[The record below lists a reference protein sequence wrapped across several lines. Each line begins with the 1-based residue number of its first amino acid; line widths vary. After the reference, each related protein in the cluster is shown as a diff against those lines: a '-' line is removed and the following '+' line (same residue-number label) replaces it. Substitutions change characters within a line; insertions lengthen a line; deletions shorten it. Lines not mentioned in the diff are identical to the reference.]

1 MSYDVA
7 SFLKWGRAAGPK
19 VSALDAVMGE
29 DWAILD
35 PGRARRARE
44 PRLGLRA
51 AHRANVERIGGGG
64 GALPGRKPQAVVKMV
79 RKGGASDVRGLKAQM
94 AYLSRDGA
102 EPLQRSEAMMGMEL
116 DVEEAAHLEKEWRMP
131 PEGANRADRTSH
143 FIVSFP
149 RDAVHASAQR
159 AGRAWAEEMFGS
171 GKYGG
176 DSYDYYTAFH
186 TDRAHPH
193 MHVVVYRRGIEHGE
207 WLKVSQRGDMN
218 YDRMREVLVDV
229 AGREGIELEATT
241 RLARGLHDRP
251 VPDAEYRRAGKD
263 GHTPV
268 APAHTQQTAILAA
281 AALLHMS
288 RRFALQAQLIEARS
302 PEASEILYAAA
313 AAASEGRALADI
325 TSKISDRQETDMN
338 QRVEAAKTEIRDN
351 IEKVDRN
358 MGQVSDGATRMR
370 MARDIATLKAETAPI
385 LANPHDLA
393 PYTEAST
400 SGRYRGF
407 DADDPNAAAARTAV
421 EAKVKSVAVRYG
433 TDPEATVERYAG
445 SAPSKG
451 LERQFE
457 RAEVEERARTR
468 VARGDE
474 PEDVQSRDLAL
485 SKMHREIA
493 TIYDAVRSRNAE
505 ASRQGTGRAA
515 TTATAATADTPS
527 GESGRPTANEAPQQ
541 ERARQTAAQEEAVRT
556 AAREANPIYQ
566 QVQAERAAEKKAAAE
581 REEAKRQHDRE
592 SAARAKRERDTDGR
606 GL

>member
-1 MSYDVA
+1 MSYDVI
-7 SFLKWGRAAGPK
+7 SFLKRGRAAGSK

-79 RKGGASDVRGLKAQM
+79 RQGGAANVHGLRAQM

-102 EPLQRSEAMMGMEL
+102 QPLQRSEAFMGTEI
-116 DVEEAAHLEKEWRMP
+116 DVEEAARLEKEWRMP

-149 RDAVHASAQR
+149 QDALHTAAER

-171 GKYGG
+171 GRYGG

-251 VPDAEYRRAGKD
+251 VPDAEYRLADKEGRS
-263 GHTPV
+263 PV
-268 APAHTQQTAILAA
+268 APEHTQETAALAA

-302 PEASEILYAAA
+302 HEASEVLYAAA
-313 AAASEGRALADI
+313 AAASEGKALADI

-370 MARDIATLKAETAPI
+370 MARDIAALKAETAPI
-385 LANPHDLA
+385 LANPRDLA

-407 DADDPNAAAARTAV
+407 DANDPNAAAARTAV
-421 EAKVKSVAVRYG
+421 EAKVKAVAVRYG

-451 LERQFE
+451 LEQQFE

-468 VARGDE
+468 VARGDG

-493 TIYDAVRSRNAE
+493 SIYDAVRSREPE

-515 TTATAATADTPS
+515 MADTSS
-527 GESGRPTANEAPQQ
+527 GESARPTANEAPRQ
-541 ERARQTAAQEEAVRT
+541 ERARRTAAQEEAART

-566 QVQAERAAEKKAAAE
+566 QVQAEQAANKRAAAQ
-581 REEAKRQHDRE
+581 REEAKSQQDRADAE
-592 SAARAKRERDTDGR
+592 RAKRERDSNGR